1 MKKKLNQTNKLNIF
15 NNIRINNNNII
26 NSSSIRYENVINAME
41 IFKKDAFVHQPNSK
55 YLYTTH
61 GFTVLS
67 SIIEG
72 IYYFCYYIYIEVTV
86 TMNFVAGF
94 III

>member
-1 MKKKLNQTNKLNIF
+1 
-15 NNIRINNNNII
+15 
-26 NSSSIRYENVINAME
+26 ME

-94 III
+94 INFLIILKIVITIFFKNI